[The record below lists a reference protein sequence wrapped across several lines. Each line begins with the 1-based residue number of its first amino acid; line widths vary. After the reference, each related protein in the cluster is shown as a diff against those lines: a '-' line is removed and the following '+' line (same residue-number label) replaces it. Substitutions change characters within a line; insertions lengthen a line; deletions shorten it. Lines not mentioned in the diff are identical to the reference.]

1 MWQSQG
7 GRGGGGRVGRGGG
20 GESETVCYRCDRFSF
35 LADFNA
41 FQFELIQKRISG
53 LATLLVSVLK
63 EMEAILVVEVEC
75 AIVVTGQWLDLL
87 ISIAMCS
94 SIGLSGQVTLQGSV
108 LKGKEGILEEEEELF
123 AIAVTGEFKATG
135 IGLNL
140 LPVVR

>member
-1 MWQSQG
+1 M
-7 GRGGGGRVGRGGG
+7 
-20 GESETVCYRCDRFSF
+20 CYRCDRFSL

-41 FQFELIQKRISG
+41 FQFELIQKRIPG

-108 LKGKEGILEEEEELF
+108 LKGKEGILEEEELF